1 MLNFFA
7 QLLQTDG
14 FVARCFGDGWLSR
27 PGLVQLH
34 LVSDTLIWLA
44 SLAFPAI
51 LLYFAWRRR
60 IAFPWIFWMF
70 GALFVSCGF
79 TRFCEVVLF
88 EHPVSYLSG
97 AVKLLTAVL
106 SWATVLGL
114 LLVVP
119 RVSALR
125 TPGELERE
133 ITERRESEESWR
145 KVHSALERRVEE
157 RTAELE
163 AANAALDKK
172 IAELERIEAERENLL
187 LREQRARAEAEEASR
202 MKDEFLATL
211 SHELRTPLTA
221 MLGWVHLLR
230 NGQLES
236 AQVTRALEV
245 LDRNTRAQALLIND
259 LLDVSRI
266 VTGKLRLD
274 LRPVSLAPII
284 HAALETVRP
293 AAEARTIEWEVQ
305 IDPKVGVVSGDATRL
320 QQVVWNLL
328 SNAVKFTPRGGQV
341 AVGLEARGDEA
352 VLRVRDNGQGL
363 TAELVPHVFERFR
376 QGDSTTT
383 RVHGG
388 LGLGLAIVRHLVEM
402 HGGTVEAS
410 SPGKGQGST
419 FTVKLPLLRGERYP
433 AHPAGSRVDGATAPG
448 QPLLIGLRVLLVED
462 EADTRDLLTLV
473 LTRQGAQVVGVG
485 SASEALAK
493 FDQQAP
499 DVLVSDIGLPG
510 EDGFSLIRK
519 IRGRPAARG
528 GRVPAVALTAFAHA
542 EDRIRALEAGF
553 QIHAPK
559 PVDAD
564 ELVAIV
570 ASLGQPQG

>member
-7 QLLQTDG
+7 QLFQTEG
-14 FVARCFGDGWLSR
+14 FVARRDCGDWLSR

-44 SLAFPAI
+44 SLAIPAV
-51 LLYFAWRRR
+51 LLYVTWRRR
-60 IAFPWIFWMF
+60 LPLPWIFWMF
-70 GALFVSCGF
+70 GAFIVSTGC
-79 TRFCEVVLF
+79 THLLEVVVF
-88 EHPVSYLSG
+88 HHPVYYLSG
-97 AVKLLTAVL
+97 AVKLTTAVI
-106 SWATVLGL
+106 SWVMVLVL
-114 LLVVP
+114 IPVAP
-119 RVSALR
+119 RYLALR
-125 TPGELERE
+125 RPTDLERE
-133 ITERRESEESWR
+133 IAERREVEESLR
-145 KVHSALERRVEE
+145 KVHSDLERRVEE

-163 AANAALDKK
+163 EANAALDRK
-172 IAELERIEAERENLL
+172 IAELERIEAERETLL

-202 MKDEFLATL
+202 LKDEFLATL

-230 NGQLES
+230 GGQLEA
-236 AQVTRALEV
+236 AQITRAYEV

-274 LRPVSLAPII
+274 LRSVSLAPII

-293 AAEARTIEWEVQ
+293 AGLARAIEWDLQ
-305 IDPKVGVVSGDATRL
+305 IDPKVGPVSGDATRL

-328 SNAVKFTPRGGQV
+328 SNAVKFTPRGGKITV
-341 AVGLEARGDEA
+341 ALETHGDEA
-352 VLRVRDNGQGL
+352 VLRVHDNGQGL
-363 TAELVPHVFERFR
+363 TADLVPHVFERFR

-410 SPGKGQGST
+410 SPGTGQGST
-419 FTVKLPLLRGERYP
+419 FTVKLPLLRDERP
-433 AHPAGSRVDGATAPG
+433 PSHSTGSRAGGETEPG
-448 QPLLIGLRVLLVED
+448 RLLLTGLRVLLVED
-462 EADTRDLLTLV
+462 EVDTRELLTLV

-485 SASEALAK
+485 SASEALEK
-493 FDQQAP
+493 FEQQAP
-499 DVLVSDIGLPG
+499 DVLISDIGLPG
-510 EDGFSLIRK
+510 EDGFSLLRK
-519 IRGRPAARG
+519 IRSRPDVRG

-559 PVDAD
+559 PVDSD

-570 ASLGQPQG
+570 ASLGQRQG